1 MTLWDSVAGTAAL
14 RGGALLGPARAVA
27 LASLAQ
33 ASCLGDRLDALR
45 GRTVIVAI
53 RDQLTAAIA
62 LLELDGVAKRMV
74 VCTPDL
80 PPEHLPHVV
89 RSAQADTWLGDSSSG
104 APPAGVGLDFALEA
118 DPLPQ
123 RCSIERRACCET
135 EWVLLTSGTTGA
147 PKLVAHTL
155 RSLTSAFAGRPQEA
169 GPVPVWSTFY
179 DIRRYGGVQIYL
191 RALHAGS
198 LVLSSAGE
206 ATTDFLARAAVAG
219 VTHISGT
226 PSHWRKA
233 LMSGAAERF
242 SPRYVRLSGEI
253 ADQGILDALQS
264 AFPHAVVAHAYAS
277 TEAGVGFE
285 VRDGRAGFPAILA
298 GKSESGIEIDVSRG
312 TLRIKSPGNAAAY
325 LGAGAP
331 SLRDPE
337 GFVDLGDRLEL
348 RDGRYYFMGRSGG
361 IINVG
366 GLKVHPEEV
375 EAVINSHPL
384 VRMSLVRSRRN
395 PITGAVVT
403 ADVVL
408 ADAAVAAAA
417 QERTA
422 DERVRQEILAACR
435 ATLAAH
441 KVPAAIRFVSSLEMS
456 ASGKLVR
463 PNESPGAIHND
474 TRKRVGPRES
484 GGEAQEEPS
493 NA

>member
-1 MTLWDSVAGTAAL
+1 MTLWDSVVGAAAT
-14 RGGALLGPARAVA
+14 RGGALIGPARAVP

-33 ASCLGDRLDALR
+33 ASCLGGRLDAVR
-45 GRTVIVAI
+45 GRSVIVAV
-53 RDQLTAAIA
+53 RDQLTAALA

-74 VCTPDL
+74 LCTPDL
-80 PPEHLPHVV
+80 SPEHLPHVA
-89 RSAQADTWLGDSSSG
+89 RCAQADVWLGDSSSST
-104 APPAGVGLDFALEA
+104 PPMGVELEFAIDVDTELQ
-118 DPLPQ
+118 P
-123 RCSIERRACCET
+123 CSGGRRASFAT
-135 EWVLLTSGTTGA
+135 EWILLTSGTTGA

-155 RSLTSAFAGRPQEA
+155 ASLTSAFAAQPAEEGGAAPI
-169 GPVPVWSTFY
+169 WSTFY

-191 RALHAGS
+191 RALYAGS

-206 ATTDFLARAAVAG
+206 ATTDFLARAAAAG

-233 LMSGAAERF
+233 LMSGAAARF
-242 SPRYVRLSGEI
+242 SPAYVRLSGEI
-253 ADQGILDALQS
+253 ADQGILDALRA
-264 AFPHAVVAHAYAS
+264 AFPRAVVAHAFAS

-285 VRDGRAGFPAILA
+285 VQDGRAGFPSSLV
-298 GKSESGIEIDVSRG
+298 GKSASGVELDVSRG

-331 SLRDPE
+331 SLRDAD

-384 VRMSLVRSRRN
+384 VRMSLVKSRRN

-408 ADAAVAAAA
+408 TDGAGT
-417 QERTA
+417 EREHAA
-422 DERVRQEILAACR
+422 DERIRQEILEACR
-435 ATLAAH
+435 TTLAAH
-441 KVPAAIRFVSSLEMS
+441 KVPALIRFVPSLEMS

-463 PNESPGAIHND
+463 PNDA
-474 TRKRVGPRES
+474 
-484 GGEAQEEPS
+484 
-493 NA
+493 

>member
-1 MTLWDSVAGTAAL
+1 MTLWDSVAGTAAP

-33 ASCLGDRLDALR
+33 ASCLGDRLVALR

-80 PPEHLPHVV
+80 APEHLPHVA
-89 RSAQADTWLGDSSSG
+89 RSAQADTWLGDSESG
-104 APPAGVGLDFALEA
+104 SPPAAAGLDFALEA
-118 DPLPQ
+118 DPTPQ
-123 RCSIERRACCET
+123 PCRVERRASCET

-155 RSLTSAFAGRPQEA
+155 ASLTSALARQPAAAGQGA
-169 GPVPVWSTFY
+169 IPVWSTFY
-179 DIRRYGGVQIYL
+179 DIRRYGGLQIYL

-206 ATTDFLARAAVAG
+206 PTTDFLARAAAAG

-233 LMSGAAERF
+233 LMSGAAARF
-242 SPRYVRLSGEI
+242 SPQYVRLSGEI
-253 ADQGILDALQS
+253 ADQGILDALRA
-264 AFPHAVVAHAYAS
+264 AFPQAVVAHAYAS

-285 VRDGRAGFPAILA
+285 VRDGRAGLPATLV
-298 GKSESGIEIDVSRG
+298 GKSDNGVEIDVSQG
-312 TLRIKSPGNAAAY
+312 TLRIRSPGNAAAY
-325 LGAGAP
+325 LGADAP
-331 SLRDPE
+331 ALRDPE

-348 RDGRYYFMGRSGG
+348 RDGRYYFVGRSGG

-375 EAVINSHPL
+375 EAVINSHPR

-395 PITGAVVT
+395 PITGAIVA

-408 ADAAVAAAA
+408 ADAAGTSPEQAAG
-417 QERTA
+417 ERIR
-422 DERVRQEILAACR
+422 EEILAACR
-435 ATLAAH
+435 TTLAAH
-441 KVPAAIRFVSSLEMS
+441 KVPAVIRFVPSLEMS

-463 PNESPGAIHND
+463 PRA
-474 TRKRVGPRES
+474 
-484 GGEAQEEPS
+484 
-493 NA
+493 

>member
-1 MTLWDSVAGTAAL
+1 MALWDSVVGAAAA
-14 RGGALLGPARAVA
+14 RGGQLISPARAVP

-33 ASCLGDRLDALR
+33 ASCLAGRLDALR
-45 GRTVIVAI
+45 GRTVMVAI

-62 LLELDGVAKRMV
+62 LLELDGVARRMV
-74 VCTPDL
+74 ICTPDL
-80 PPEHLPHVV
+80 ASEHLPHVA
-89 RSAQADTWLGDSSSG
+89 RSAQADVWLGDSTSG
-104 APPAGVGLDFALEA
+104 PPPDAAGLELALEA
-118 DPLPQ
+118 DQLPVPLPAGL
-123 RCSIERRACCET
+123 RRPVEGTGQLGT

-155 RSLTSAFAGRPQEA
+155 SSLTSAFAGQGDERS
-169 GPVPVWSTFY
+169 PVPVWSTFY
-179 DIRRYGGVQIYL
+179 DIRRYGGLQIYL

-206 ATTDFLARAAVAG
+206 ATTDFLSRAAAAG

-242 SPRYVRLSGEI
+242 SPIYVRLSGEI
-253 ADQGILDALQS
+253 ADQGILDALRA
-264 AFPHAVVAHAYAS
+264 AFPRAVVAHAFAS

-285 VRDGRAGFPAILA
+285 VRDGRAGFPATLV
-298 GKSESGIEIDVSRG
+298 GKSAEGFELDTGRG
-312 TLRIKSPGNAAAY
+312 TLRIKSPGNALAY

-331 SLRDPE
+331 PLKDAE

-348 RDGRYYFMGRSGG
+348 RDGRYYFVGRSGG

-384 VRMSLVRSRRN
+384 VRMSLVKSRRN
-395 PITGAVVT
+395 PITGAIVI
-403 ADVVL
+403 AEVVL
-408 ADAAVAAAA
+408 AGAAEAAE
-417 QERTA
+417 ERI
-422 DERVRQEILAACR
+422 RREILEACR
-435 ATLAAH
+435 TTLAAH
-441 KVPAAIRFVSSLEMS
+441 KVPALVRFVPSLEMS

-463 PNESPGAIHND
+463 PSA
-474 TRKRVGPRES
+474 
-484 GGEAQEEPS
+484 
-493 NA
+493 